1 MEYVKNNVKLIDL
14 AEPGR
19 KIEYAGRVCYKSQ
32 DKISDESYERFIK
45 GIVNRGH
52 TSVLEHER
60 KMFAVTEEY
69 WLKFWQHLFARSDKS
84 RYFNITSSEDGNYV
98 YVSGNIRAWYE
109 FTKEES
115 DDFKEDREIISAF
128 LAKDYPYIFNS
139 NEAIRLPTDVVF
151 YGAEAEKVCNDLTKH
166 KAYTF
171 EIVGSRSFTHQIV
184 RHRSLSFSQE
194 SQRYCNYSGN
204 KFNHSI
210 RFIKCDAFD
219 DDILQTIEDAYFKAI
234 DNGAKPED
242 ARQILPNCAA
252 STIVVTGTLEDWKKF
267 LHLRVDEHAQKEIR
281 EIAETIMNYLRLTKK
296 DINL

>member
-1 MEYVKNNVKLIDL
+1 MEFVKNNVKLVDL

-60 KMFAVTEEY
+60 KMFAIPVGVFCENYAYEEM
-69 WLKFWQHLFARSDKS
+69 FEFEH
-84 RYFNITSSEDGNYV
+84 YFNITVNTSGTPSYFF
-98 YVSGNIRAWYE
+98 VSGNIRAWYNLLNGE
-109 FTKEES
+109 KSIMYQEETKVL
-115 DDFKEDREIISAF
+115 KNF
-128 LAKDYPYIFNS
+128 LHKDYPYLF
-139 NEAIRLPTDVVF
+139 EVDEDVREESIL
-151 YGAEAEKVCNDLTKH
+151 YGADAEKICDNLSAH

-210 RFIKCDAFD
+210 RFIKCDVFD
-219 DDILQTIEDAYFKAI
+219 DDILQTIEDVYFKAI

-281 EIAETIMNYLRLTKK
+281 EIAETIMNYLHLTKK